1 MQRTALSLLLGLLA
15 VSSSAFAGDWKLLP
29 VRDAD
34 FKPEIT
40 VSAVAGSLDPQHSGA
55 GTYSGIEVALN
66 CLLLQP
72 PSGVMRTHISLG
84 QFDHDGLKL
93 TDFEINPRW
102 TVKLSK
108 DLSFGVGPGVGLVN
122 AEVAG
127 HSTTLYALQLGADLD
142 YRMGP
147 LNLGLG
153 ARWQVTENKEILP
166 GRSGS
171 DNALIQARI
180 GFNF

>member
-1 MQRTALSLLLGLLA
+1 LLLGLLA

-34 FKPEIT
+34 FKPEVT
-40 VSAVAGSLDPQHSGA
+40 VSAVAGSLDPQHGGTGT
-55 GTYSGIEVALN
+55 GTYSGIELALN

-102 TVKLSK
+102 TVKLNQ
-108 DLSFGVGPGVGLVN
+108 DLSFGVGPGIGLVK
-122 AEVAG
+122 AEIAG
-127 HSTTLYALQLGADLD
+127 QSATLFALQLGADLD

-153 ARWQVTENKEILP
+153 ARWQATEGKEILR
-166 GRSGS
+166 GRSGA
-171 DNALIQARI
+171 DNALLQARI